1 MARENNA
8 VKLRRALLA
17 KLARL
22 MREGRLAE
30 GVDGIPFEMTR
41 GGWEVTGCCVHH
53 DRALIRLRLLAM
65 LGLPAEGLSDV
76 ERPLSECAAAA
87 GEERPRGEFPL
98 TMVTEACN
106 ACAKTRYLVTDACQ
120 GCLARPCQTGCPKG
134 AVGVRDDRSHID
146 AAKCAS
152 CGLCEKACPFH
163 AIVRVPVP
171 CEEACPAGAIRKLE
185 DGTARIDE
193 EKCVLCGRCIAA
205 CPFGAPME
213 RSEMARVI
221 ARLAAAAGA
230 ARRRAVA
237 IVAPAAMAQ
246 FPFPAGKFAAALRA
260 LGFDDVVEAAEGAD
274 IVAREE
280 AEELARGAPE
290 GGGMLATSCC
300 PSWVRAAGRIP
311 GMAEKLSSA
320 PSPMVAAGRLA
331 KGRDPDAFTVF
342 ISPCVAKRWEAH
354 KPDLVMGG
362 EGRAE
367 SDGRPEAAPRPES
380 GRPVIDA
387 VLTSEEVGTMF
398 LAAGIEV
405 NEAQAGALLG
415 ASAEG
420 RGFGAAG
427 GASNAIARELEALKA
442 RGTAV
447 PELCATAVAGL
458 TPASL
463 AAIGAMKPAGEG
475 KVSLLEVMSCEGGCL
490 GGPCTIANQK
500 VAKVFLDKYK
510 AGLTA

>member
-22 MREGRLAE
+22 MQKGRLAE
-30 GVDGIPFEMTR
+30 GVDGIPFEITR
-41 GGWEVTGCCVHH
+41 EGWEVTGCCVHH

-65 LGLPAEGLSDV
+65 LGFPAEGLSDV
-76 ERPLSECAAAA
+76 ERPLSESAAKAC
-87 GEERPRGEFPL
+87 GERPRGEFPL

-134 AVGVRDDRSHID
+134 AVGMVNDRSHID
-146 AAKCAS
+146 AAKCVS

-193 EKCVLCGRCIAA
+193 EKCILCGRCIAA

-213 RSEMARVI
+213 RSEMAR
-221 ARLAAAAGA
+221 AMAALAE
-230 ARRRAVA
+230 RRAVA

-246 FPFPAGKFAAALRA
+246 FPFPAGKFASSLRA
-260 LGFDDVVEAAEGAD
+260 LGFSEVIEAAQGAD

-280 AEELARGAPE
+280 AEEIARGAPR

-331 KGRDPDAFTVF
+331 KRRDPDAFTVF
-342 ISPCVAKRWEAH
+342 ISPCVAKRWETHRPA
-354 KPDLVMGG
+354 DG
-362 EGRAE
+362 E
-367 SDGRPEAAPRPES
+367 
-380 GRPVIDA
+380 PVIDA
-387 VLTSEEVGTMF
+387 VLTSEEIGTMF

-405 NEAQAGALLG
+405 NEARADALSG

-427 GASNAIARELEALKA
+427 GAAIAIACELEGMKA
-442 RGTAV
+442 RGLAV
-447 PELCATAVAGL
+447 PELCATAVSGL
-458 TPASL
+458 APASL
-463 AAIGAMKPAGEG
+463 AAIAAMKPAGEG
-475 KVSLLEVMSCEGGCL
+475 KVTLLEVMSCEGGCL
-490 GGPCTIANQK
+490 GGPCAIANQK

-510 AGLTA
+510 AGQTA

>member
-22 MREGRLAE
+22 MKDGRLAE

-41 GGWEVTGCCVHH
+41 EGWEVTGCCVHH

-65 LGLPAEGLSDV
+65 LGFPAEGLSDV
-76 ERPLSECAAAA
+76 ERPLSGYAVSA
-87 GEERPRGEFPL
+87 GAERPRGEFPL

-134 AVGVRDDRSHID
+134 AVSMLDDRSHID
-146 AAKCAS
+146 ASKCAS

-193 EKCVLCGRCIAA
+193 EKCILCGRCIAA
-205 CPFGAPME
+205 CPFGAPVE

-221 ARLAAAAGA
+221 ARLAAPAAEGPA
-230 ARRRAVA
+230 SRRAVA

-246 FPFPAGKFAAALRA
+246 FPFPAGKFAASLRA
-260 LGFDDVVEAAEGAD
+260 LGFDEVVEAAQGAD

-280 AEELARGAPE
+280 AAELARGAPE

-311 GMAEKLSSA
+311 GMAEKLSAA
-320 PSPMVAAGRLA
+320 PSPMIAAGRLIKA
-331 KGRDPDAFTVF
+331 RDPGAFTVF
-342 ISPCVAKRWEAH
+342 ISPCAAKRWEAH
-354 KPDLVMGG
+354 RPADG
-362 EGRAE
+362 E
-367 SDGRPEAAPRPES
+367 S
-380 GRPVIDA
+380 VIDA
-387 VLTSEEVGTMF
+387 VLTSEEIGTMF

-405 NEAQAGALLG
+405 NEAQASALSG
-415 ASAEG
+415 ASEEG

-427 GASNAIARELEALKA
+427 GAANAIAREFEGMKA
-442 RGTAV
+442 RGLAV
-447 PELCATAVAGL
+447 PELRATAVSGL
-458 TPASL
+458 NPASL

-475 KVSLLEVMSCEGGCL
+475 TVTLLEVMSCEGGCL
-490 GGPCTIANQK
+490 GGPCTIANPK
-500 VAKVFLDKYK
+500 AAKVFLDKYK